1 MGNVLRSFG
10 LIAHVIS
17 IVLYTKKFVF
27 NAGFAE
33 LIYLIAQKHFLIV
46 LSKLANITVIKIFDV
61 SLIKGVSL
69 IKR

>member
-1 MGNVLRSFG
+1 MDNVLRAFG
-10 LIAHVIS
+10 FITYVIS
-17 IVLYTKKFVF
+17 IVLYTKTFVLK
-27 NAGFAE
+27 ARFAE

-46 LSKLANITVIKIFDV
+46 LPKLANITVIKIFNV